1 MAVPFTL
8 EVKALSKS
16 FGATQALKDVSLTVQ
31 SGLVHALI
39 GENGAGKSTLVKI
52 LKGDLAPDGGELL
65 WNGASFRPWA
75 SGKDRSRVAMIY
87 QELNLAPHLK
97 GVQNLFLGSERSRG
111 AGFLL
116 EREMKAEAERVL
128 SLLEHG
134 DIPLDVP
141 VGRLSPAYRQILEI
155 AKALLADAN
164 IVIMDEPTSSLS
176 QRDTE
181 VLFRVVRRL
190 SESGVGVVY
199 ISHFLEEIKEVAHG
213 FTVLR
218 DGTVSGRGEVGNS
231 SVESLVE
238 MMVGGF
244 EGLAL
249 PPPPPCTGK
258 NLLTVR
264 DLQGPFLPHPLN
276 LTLREGEILGITGLV
291 GAGKSEALR
300 TLFGLLPRQGGVV
313 EGPHGPLPE
322 TPSALT
328 REGWGFLSEDRK
340 EEGVALALS
349 LRENVS
355 LIPSGEYVKGGGW
368 ILRGREG
375 ERVQGFLKRL
385 SVLFRSLE
393 QPAGELSGGNQQKVA
408 FARLLN
414 AEASIVVLD
423 EPTRG
428 VDIKAKGQI
437 YKIIRELASQGRG
450 VLVAGS
456 YFSELLP
463 LCHRIVVMYRGR
475 IVAEREASAWN
486 ERDLL
491 LTATVGRESLSEKK
505 R

>member
-97 GVQNLFLGSERSRG
+97 GVQNLFLGRERSRG

-199 ISHFLEEIKEVAHG
+199 ISHFLEEIKEVAHS

-300 TLFGLLPRQGGVV
+300 TLFGLLPRQG
-313 EGPHGPLPE
+313 
-322 TPSALT
+322 
-328 REGWGFLSEDRK
+328 
-340 EEGVALALS
+340 GVALALS

>member
-1 MAVPFTL
+1 MSFTL

-16 FGATQALKDVSLTVQ
+16 FGATQALKDVSLTVE
-31 SGLVHALI
+31 SGCVHALI

-75 SGKDRSRVAMIY
+75 SRTDRSRVAMIY

-97 GVQNLFLGSERSRG
+97 GVQNLFLGRERSRG
-111 AGFLL
+111 PGFLL
-116 EREMKAEAERVL
+116 EKEMRAEAERVL

-199 ISHFLEEIKEVAHG
+199 ISHFLEEIKEVAHR

-218 DGTVSGRGEVGNS
+218 DGTVSGRGNVGDS
-231 SVESLVE
+231 SVESLVA

-249 PPPPPCTGK
+249 PPPPPCAGR
-258 NLLTVR
+258 NLLAVR
-264 DLQGPFLPHPLN
+264 DLQGPFLPHPLS
-276 LTLREGEILGITGLV
+276 LTLKEGEILGITGLV

-300 TLFGLLPRQGGVV
+300 TLFGLLPRRGGVV
-313 EGPHGPLPE
+313 EGPDGSPLPG

-328 REGWGFLSEDRK
+328 RKGWGFLSEDRK
-340 EEGVALALS
+340 EEGLALALS

-355 LIPSGEYVKGGGW
+355 LIPSENYVKGGGW
-368 ILRGREG
+368 VLRGREG
-375 ERVQGFLKRL
+375 ERVQGLLKRL
-385 SVLFRSLE
+385 SVLFRNLE
-393 QPAGELSGGNQQKVA
+393 QPVGELSGGNQQKVA

-475 IVAEREASAWN
+475 IVAERKASAWN

>member
-97 GVQNLFLGSERSRG
+97 GVQNLFLGRERSRG

-199 ISHFLEEIKEVAHG
+199 ISHFLEEIKEVAHS

-264 DLQGPFLPHPLN
+264 
-276 LTLREGEILGITGLV
+276 
-291 GAGKSEALR
+291 
-300 TLFGLLPRQGGVV
+300 
-313 EGPHGPLPE
+313 
-322 TPSALT
+322 
-328 REGWGFLSEDRK
+328 
-340 EEGVALALS
+340 VALALS